1 MFYTL
6 AKSLLISLGLVVAAS
21 ATDVAKQKKIF
32 KSEDP
37 RTYNWGTA
45 ILIISNEEISD
56 IKIVR
61 FLEDTALLVN
71 GATKTVENEAKEQR
85 WLFLPFLYG
94 GLAPS
99 AIVAALS
106 EVTGGKGVIRA
117 DKGALRAYEHFWCHF
132 FL

>member
-1 MFYTL
+1 MVYKLKLFYTL

-21 ATDVAKQKKIF
+21 AKDVAKQKKIF

-85 WLFLPFLYG
+85 
-94 GLAPS
+94 
-99 AIVAALS
+99 
-106 EVTGGKGVIRA
+106 
-117 DKGALRAYEHFWCHF
+117 
-132 FL
+132 